1 MCLRRDPLNYVI
13 LLNLTK
19 PKLNRQVNVERQK
32 AKSPISNIF
41 PGLNV
46 SQSEL
51 DESLSSAFA
60 RQP

>member
-1 MCLRRDPLNYVI
+1 MRLRPDRLNYII

-32 AKSPISNIF
+32 AKSPSSNIF
-41 PGLNV
+41 PALNV

-51 DESLSSAFA
+51 AESLNSAFA